1 MFQCNLCRQFGFV
14 GKKMEYIALKDVCRI
29 NMGQSPESTSYNE
42 SGNGIPFFQ
51 GNADFGERYPM
62 TRIWCNAPTKVAN
75 AGDIL
80 ISVRAPIG
88 ALNYA
93 KEKCCIGRG
102 LAAITPDSSRFSAE
116 FIYWFLKGKNAE
128 LNTKG
133 TGSTF
138 KAIGRKVLEETLVPN
153 YGFEQQNTCAANLEK
168 VYSIIQMR
176 RQELQKLDEIISARF
191 VETFG
196 DPITNPKGWDR
207 YLLND
212 CLERIDSGKSF
223 VCSDKPRVGNYPA
236 VLKLSAATYGDYR
249 PEENKA
255 LLDPNQF
262 VEGAEVHSGDLL
274 FTRKNTPELVGM
286 AAYIQETPEKLMMPD
301 LIFRLVTNDKMNPV
315 FLWQLINCKEFRPI
329 IQGISGGSAK
339 SMSNIS
345 KERLGQINVICPPRQ
360 IQDQLVPFVHQV
372 DKSKAVVQKSLD
384 KMQLLFDSLMQQYFG

>member
-1 MFQCNLCRQFGFV
+1 
-14 GKKMEYIALKDVCRI
+14 
-29 NMGQSPESTSYNE
+29 MGQSPESTSYNE

-372 DKSKAVVQKSLD
+372 DKSKLAC
-384 KMQLLFDSLMQQYFG
+384 

>member
-1 MFQCNLCRQFGFV
+1 
-14 GKKMEYIALKDVCRI
+14 MEYIALKDVCRI

-176 RQELQKLDEIISARF
+176 RQELQKLDELSQPDLSR
-191 VETFG
+191 
-196 DPITNPKGWDR
+196 
-207 YLLND
+207 
-212 CLERIDSGKSF
+212 CLEMKR
-223 VCSDKPRVGNYPA
+223 
-236 VLKLSAATYGDYR
+236 T
-249 PEENKA
+249 
-255 LLDPNQF
+255 
-262 VEGAEVHSGDLL
+262 
-274 FTRKNTPELVGM
+274 
-286 AAYIQETPEKLMMPD
+286 
-301 LIFRLVTNDKMNPV
+301 
-315 FLWQLINCKEFRPI
+315 
-329 IQGISGGSAK
+329 
-339 SMSNIS
+339 
-345 KERLGQINVICPPRQ
+345 
-360 IQDQLVPFVHQV
+360 
-372 DKSKAVVQKSLD
+372 
-384 KMQLLFDSLMQQYFG
+384 